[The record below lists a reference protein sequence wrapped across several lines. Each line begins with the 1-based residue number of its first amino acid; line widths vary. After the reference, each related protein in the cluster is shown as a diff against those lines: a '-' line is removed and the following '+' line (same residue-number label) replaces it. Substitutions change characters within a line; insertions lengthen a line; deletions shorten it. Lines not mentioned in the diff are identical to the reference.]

1 MRGMHLDDPIR
12 ALKSEIAGAIDQAKQ
27 NIDDLHR
34 IEEVLQYN
42 LKKLRELK
50 QKGAVLEID
59 HMD

>member
-1 MRGMHLDDPIR
+1 MQGMHLDDPIR
-12 ALKSEIAGAIDQAKQ
+12 ALKSEIAEAIDHAKQ
-27 NIDDLHR
+27 NIDDLHS

-50 QKGAVLEID
+50 QKGAVFEIE